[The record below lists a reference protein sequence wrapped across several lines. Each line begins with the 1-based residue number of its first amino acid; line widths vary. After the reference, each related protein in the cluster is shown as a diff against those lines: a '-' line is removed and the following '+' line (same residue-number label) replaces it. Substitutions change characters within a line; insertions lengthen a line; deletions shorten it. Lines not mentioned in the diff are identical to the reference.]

1 MRYQAA
7 LRPDCSTNTADKRK
21 FKGYIVYKF
30 IINLLFNAIRDLM
43 IIECPNCNKKFSIDK
58 KLIPKNGRTLK
69 CSSCDHIWH
78 YKISINKSIDDSGI
92 SQDKNTNLDT
102 NISEVEKKEDENN
115 DEINEENLTDINQ
128 GSLSEKNTDDE
139 EDEKDNIDDE
149 EDNEDK
155 EDDIEDEED
164 EEDDIKNEKG
174 NDEKKGI
181 TKMILVYFIV
191 VIISLLG
198 LIFLLDTFKSYLIS
212 VFPTLTPIFDSFY
225 ETLLDFKL
233 FIKDL
238 TN

>member
-1 MRYQAA
+1 
-7 LRPDCSTNTADKRK
+7 
-21 FKGYIVYKF
+21 
-30 IINLLFNAIRDLM
+30 M
-43 IIECPNCNKKFSIDK
+43 IIECPNCNKKFNLDV
-58 KLIPKNGRTLK
+58 KLIPENGRTLK

-78 YKISINKSIDDSGI
+78 YKISINKSNDDSGI

-102 NISEVEKKEDENN
+102 NISEVEKKEDESN

-174 NDEKKGI
+174 NDEKEGI

-212 VFPTLTPIFDSFY
+212 VFPTITPIFDSFD

>member
-1 MRYQAA
+1 
-7 LRPDCSTNTADKRK
+7 
-21 FKGYIVYKF
+21 
-30 IINLLFNAIRDLM
+30 M

-58 KLIPKNGRTLK
+58 KLIPEIGRTLK

-92 SQDKNTNLDT
+92 PQDKNTNLDT

-115 DEINEENLTDINQ
+115 EEINNENLTDINQ
-128 GSLSEKNTDDE
+128 GSLSEKNTDDD

-149 EDNEDK
+149 ADNEDK
-155 EDDIEDEED
+155 ENDIEDEVD
-164 EEDDIKNEKG
+164 EEDDIKDEKG
-174 NDEKKGI
+174 NEEKKGI
-181 TKMILVYFIV
+181 TKMILVYFTV

-198 LIFLLDTFKSYLIS
+198 LIFLLDTFKSNLLS
-212 VFPTLTPIFDSFY
+212 VFPTITPFFDSFY

-238 TN
+238 AN

>member
-1 MRYQAA
+1 
-7 LRPDCSTNTADKRK
+7 
-21 FKGYIVYKF
+21 
-30 IINLLFNAIRDLM
+30 M

-115 DEINEENLTDINQ
+115 NEINEENLTDINQ

-139 EDEKDNIDDE
+139 EDEKDN
-149 EDNEDK
+149 
-155 EDDIEDEED
+155 IEDEED

-198 LIFLLDTFKSYLIS
+198 LIFLLDTFKSYLVS
-212 VFPTLTPIFDSFY
+212 VFPTITPIFDSFY